1 MNTKRL
7 TTTYIGIV
15 AISSIVVFLLIC
27 VPYFAEFRQSQIS
40 NSTQDWGAFGS
51 YVAGIVAILNLLVFI
66 ILTIYIAKLG
76 NTNSKEQVVS
86 QKKIIVSQFR
96 QSEIDKIND
105 QLDAAFRFKG
115 NESKGELINIYTT
128 VSIYLTNFLN
138 QKKYL
143 FPILNDELLKNR
155 INILLSRYS
164 QLATIVEEIHG
175 VPLDKIE
182 EWKKEKLETKI
193 QFSIS
198 IKNEIIEI
206 LQQFILDELEK

>member
-1 MNTKRL
+1 MNIKKFA
-7 TTTYIGIV
+7 TTFIGIIT
-15 AISSIVVFLLIC
+15 ISSIAIFLLIGL
-27 VPYFAEFRQSQIS
+27 PYFTQFKQSQIS

-51 YVAGIVAILNLLVFI
+51 YISGIAAILNLLVFI

-76 NTNSKEQVVS
+76 NANSKEQVVS
-86 QKKIIVSQFR
+86 QKKIIISQFR
-96 QSEIDKIND
+96 QAEIDKIND

-143 FPILNDELLKNR
+143 FPILNDNLLKNR
-155 INILLSRYS
+155 IDILLSRYS
-164 QLATIVEEIHG
+164 QMATIVEEIHG
-175 VPLDKIE
+175 VPVEKIE
-182 EWKKEKLETKI
+182 EEKNKKLETKI

-198 IKNEIIEI
+198 IKNEIIDI

>member
-1 MNTKRL
+1 MNIKKFA
-7 TTTYIGIV
+7 TTYIGIIT
-15 AISSIVVFLLIC
+15 ISSIAIFLLIGL
-27 VPYFAEFRQSQIS
+27 PYFTQFKQSQIS

-51 YVAGIVAILNLLVFI
+51 YISGIAAILNLLVFI

-76 NTNSKEQVVS
+76 NANSKEQVVS
-86 QKKIIVSQFR
+86 QKKIIISQFR
-96 QSEIDKIND
+96 QAEIDKIND

-143 FPILNDELLKNR
+143 FPILNDNLLKNR
-155 INILLSRYS
+155 IDILLSRYS
-164 QLATIVEEIHG
+164 QMATIVEEIHG
-175 VPLDKIE
+175 VPVEKIE
-182 EWKKEKLETKI
+182 EEKNKKLETKI

-198 IKNEIIEI
+198 IKNEIIDI